1 MHQVKLTVNNM
12 GKEGKEKSALDEQ
25 VGGDHYKKLGIQPIE
40 LIRDIN
46 ANFFQGNVIKY
57 ITRYKYKNGIKD
69 LEKAKH
75 YLELIEELHPD
86 NNNSKIASY
95 EIDRVNE
102 YIVANKIDINAA
114 KIIIIVSLCGND
126 KIDKAIELINNLIN
140 DYNKVEECCELGIID
155 TATTLFGNRNNMV
168 AKEDLI
174 NGTTVLKPLILPEG
188 CSLDAF
194 KEVARNMEHPYDLVG
209 DEDVNKLK
217 E

>member
-1 MHQVKLTVNNM
+1 M
-12 GKEGKEKSALDEQ
+12 GEEGKEKSALDVQ
-25 VGGDHYKKLGIQPIE
+25 VGGDYYKKLGVQPIE

-57 ITRYKYKNGIKD
+57 ITRYKDKNGIKD

-86 NNNSKIASY
+86 NNNNKIASY

-102 YIVANKIDINAA
+102 YIVANKIDTDAA
-114 KIIIIVSLCGND
+114 KIIRIVSLCRYAEIN
-126 KIDKAIELINNLIN
+126 KAIELVDNLIN
-140 DYNKVEECCELGIID
+140 GYNKLEDSCELSAID
-155 TATTLFGNRNNMV
+155 TAINLLGNRNNIV

-188 CSLDAF
+188 CSLDTF
-194 KEVARNMEHPYDLVG
+194 KEVASNMGHPYYLVS
-209 DEDVNKLK
+209 DEVINKLK

>member
-1 MHQVKLTVNNM
+1 MEKI
-12 GKEGKEKSALDEQ
+12 KEKSALDEQ

-75 YLELIEELHPD
+75 YLELIEELHPR
-86 NNNSKIASY
+86 NNNNKIASY
-95 EIDRVNE
+95 EIDKVNE
-102 YIVANKIDINAA
+102 YICANKIDTDAA
-114 KIIIIVSLCGND
+114 KIIRIVSLCGND

-140 DYNKVEECCELGIID
+140 DYSKVEECCELGIID

-188 CSLDAF
+188 CSLDPF
-194 KEVARNMEHPYDLVG
+194 KEVARNMEHPYDLVD